1 MVEKT
6 GLKNIAVK
14 LDSPQAATPAA
25 RRQARVRARRRNGV
39 HIYRIEVSDRAAEGL
54 ILRFILDG
62 QLTET
67 QAVDTT
73 TSSPRCRPCGK
84 KRASDF
90 GELIN
95 RRRWSMST

>member
-6 GLKNIAVK
+6 GLKNIAAK
-14 LDSPQAATPAA
+14 LDPPQAPTPAA

-39 HIYRIEVSDRAAEGL
+39 HIYRIEVSDGAAEGL

-67 QAVDTT
+67 QALEHGEARKHDGGPIGRRGAA
-73 TSSPRCRPCGK
+73 TSVNS
-84 KRASDF
+84 
-90 GELIN
+90 
-95 RRRWSMST
+95 